1 MKTSASSTSGFENLG
16 PPTTFSSLQQA
27 PTLIHIPYRIYPE
40 TTAGMWENHLHD
52 SILQQKRSPVGFSPF
67 EASSVWLR
75 ARFSEVISTTGAE
88 CSEVLELQSAPQKKQ
103 AGFQSNAGLPTRKSQ
118 SPGSSWLLSTPQNQ
132 STHQN
137 STFSASLPNN
147 AAHTTCCPQIKLP
160 RFIAGQ
166 NRLFFITA
174 KSRKGNVIFSNIS
187 EYTLQKICKHLQHL
201 SKKKKVLVQCCMWK
215 QLTGKDENL
224 LPILKKEIFGYQWIT
239 NLS

>member
-16 PPTTFSSLQQA
+16 PPTTFSSLRQA

-40 TTAGMWENHLHD
+40 TTAGMWKTISMIQFYSRREAQWGFHPLKRALSDWGPDFLKWLVPLGLNVQKCLSCTQPPRRSRRVFKAVLGFPRGNHSRQGAPGCSTLPK
-52 SILQQKRSPVGFSPF
+52 S
-67 EASSVWLR
+67 R
-75 ARFSEVISTTGAE
+75 A
-88 CSEVLELQSAPQKKQ
+88 
-103 AGFQSNAGLPTRKSQ
+103 LPKS
-118 SPGSSWLLSTPQNQ
+118 
-132 STHQN
+132 

-147 AAHTTCCPQIKLP
+147 AAHTTCCPKIRLP
-160 RFIAGQ
+160 RFTAGQ

-187 EYTLQKICKHLQHL
+187 GYTLQKICKHLQHL